1 MCCYAKMMHCHDSHM
16 TSCILCAQK
25 SARYVPDSF
34 LLLGV
39 ISADKTV
46 YFPFHPFQGQLKKRK
61 LECGGEAGGDGGTA
75 KAQQSEEQQNKT
87 GSGGVSSG
95 GSGRRRKKARK
106 EAAEEIA
113 EQSKSMGP
121 WMYDKEDF
129 KTFWP

>member
-1 MCCYAKMMHCHDSHM
+1 MRCYARMMRYHDSHM
-16 TSCILCAQK
+16 MSCILCAQK
-25 SARYVPDSF
+25 SARCVPDPF
-34 LLLGV
+34 LLLGA

-46 YFPFHPFQGQLKKRK
+46 YFPSHPFQGQLKKRK
-61 LECGGEAGGDGGTA
+61 LESGGETA
-75 KAQQSEEQQNKT
+75 KAPQAEEQQIKT

-121 WMYDKEDF
+121 
-129 KTFWP
+129 